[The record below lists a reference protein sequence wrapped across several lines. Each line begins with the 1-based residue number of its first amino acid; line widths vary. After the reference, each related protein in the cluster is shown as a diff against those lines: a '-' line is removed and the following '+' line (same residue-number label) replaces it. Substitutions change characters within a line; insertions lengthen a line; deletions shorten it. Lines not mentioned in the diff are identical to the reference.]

1 MPDNT
6 ALDQIRLFH
15 RELTEIRHDIHAHPE
30 IGFEERRTS
39 ALVAAKLGEWAIEV
53 TEGVGR
59 TGVVGTIR
67 GNRPGLRSIGL
78 RADMDALPIHEQ
90 TGLSY
95 ASRTDGKMHA
105 CGHDGHT
112 TILLG
117 AARYLSQHRDF
128 AGTVNFIFQPAEEGL
143 GGAPAMLKDSLF
155 ERFPCDAVY
164 GLHTGP
170 GLPAGMFATMAGP
183 LMAGVGR
190 FEVTFR
196 GTGGHG
202 GLSPSST
209 TDLTIVQAKYVLA
222 LQTLIDSDLPSH
234 ETAGIRFGYISG
246 GQQTALAI
254 MPSELTVGGTTRVFT
269 LEVQEFL
276 ERQIEELA
284 HSFAAE
290 HGATADVKLWRT
302 SPPLINT
309 VEQTSIA
316 VKAAQTVVG
325 IEKVITAGK
334 RVDAGEDFA
343 FMLEARP
350 GAFIFLGNGT
360 ATDGSFHSIHTPQY
374 DFNDE
379 VIPIGVAYWVSLV
392 QQQLNSEKTTNL

>member
-1 MPDNT
+1 MPNNT

-15 RELTEIRHDIHAHPE
+15 KELTEIRHDIHAHPE
-30 IGFEERRTS
+30 VGFDEHRTS
-39 ALVAAKLGEWAIEV
+39 ALVAAKLRAWGVEV

-67 GNRPGLRSIGL
+67 GNRPGVRSIGL
-78 RADMDALPIHEQ
+78 RADMDALPIREQ
-90 TGLSY
+90 TGLPH
-95 ASRTDGKMHA
+95 ASQTDGKMHA

-112 TILLG
+112 TLLLG

-143 GGAPAMLKDSLF
+143 GGAPAMLKDNLF
-155 ERFPCDAVY
+155 ERFPCDSVY

-170 GLPAGMFATMAGP
+170 GLPAGMFATMPGP

-222 LQTLIDSDLPSH
+222 LQALIEREVPSH
-234 ETAGIRFGYISG
+234 ETAGIRVGYISG
-246 GQQTALAI
+246 GQRTALAV
-254 MPSELTVGGTTRVFT
+254 MPSELMVGGTTRVFT
-269 LEVQEFL
+269 LEVQEII
-276 ERQIEELA
+276 ERRVEELA
-284 HSFAAE
+284 HSLAAE

-302 SPPLINT
+302 SPPLINS
-309 VEQTSIA
+309 VEQTGIA
-316 VKAAQTVVG
+316 VAAAQAVVG
-325 IEKVITAGK
+325 IEKVFTTGK
-334 RVDAGEDFA
+334 RVNAGEDFA

-350 GAFIFLGNGT
+350 GAFIFLGNGI
-360 ATDGSFHSIHTPQY
+360 AQDGSFHSIHTPQY

-379 VIPIGVAYWVSLV
+379 VIPTGVAYWVSLV
-392 QQQLNSEKTTNL
+392 QQQLTSETTINL

>member
-1 MPDNT
+1 MPDN
-6 ALDQIRLFH
+6 AAIDQIRLFQ

-39 ALVAAKLGEWAIEV
+39 ALVAAKLRQWGVEV

-67 GNRPGLRSIGL
+67 GNRPRLRSIGL

-95 ASRTDGKMHA
+95 ASQADGKMHA

-112 TILLG
+112 TLLLG

-143 GGAPAMLKDSLF
+143 GGAPAILKDSLF
-155 ERFPCDAVY
+155 ERFPCDAIY
-164 GLHTGP
+164 GLHTAP

-190 FEVTFR
+190 FEMTFR

-209 TDLTIVQAKYVLA
+209 TDLTIVQAEYVLA
-222 LQTLIDSDLPSH
+222 LQALIEREVPSH

-246 GQQTALAI
+246 GQRTALAV

-269 LEVQEFL
+269 LEVQELL
-276 ERQIEELA
+276 ERRVEELA
-284 HSFAAE
+284 HSLAAK
-290 HGATADVKLWRT
+290 HGATADVNLWRT
-302 SPPLINT
+302 SPPLINA
-309 VEQTSIA
+309 VEQTTIA
-316 VKAAQTVVG
+316 VEAAQAVVG
-325 IEKVITAGK
+325 RDKVITAGK
-334 RVDAGEDFA
+334 RVNAGEDFA

-350 GAFIFLGNGT
+350 VAFIFLGNGT
-360 ATDGSFHSIHTPQY
+360 APDGSFHSIHTPQY

-379 VIPIGVAYWVSLV
+379 VIPTGVAYWVSLV
-392 QQQLNSEKTTNL
+392 QQQLGP